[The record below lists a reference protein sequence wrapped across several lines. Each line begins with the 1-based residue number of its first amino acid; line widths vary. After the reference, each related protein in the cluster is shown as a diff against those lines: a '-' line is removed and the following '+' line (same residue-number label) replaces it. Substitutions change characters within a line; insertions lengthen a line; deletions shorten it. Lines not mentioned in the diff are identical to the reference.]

1 MQQVYNRK
9 RRLNN
14 QVTQWRPK
22 FNLADDAQAL
32 LGMVQEQQFVR
43 TAVVA
48 GDKPPT
54 VIVYTDQQ
62 LADVKCWCCRP
73 RKCCILGVDRTFNL
87 GKCYV
92 SVTTFKYMDVVWN
105 KVYRHSRPRDTL
117 DPRHFGTSAELSV
130 RHISTAT
137 NGAEVSGYFGT
148 EVPISRR
155 HYYS

>member
-1 MQQVYNRK
+1 
-9 RRLNN
+9 
-14 QVTQWRPK
+14 
-22 FNLADDAQAL
+22 
-32 LGMVQEQQFVR
+32 MVQEQQFVH
-43 TAVVA
+43 TVVVA

-62 LADVKCWCCRP
+62 LADVKRWCCRP

-117 DPRHFGTSAELSV
+117 ELVSWSLTSLFSTNMAISETKGKLSV
-130 RHISTAT
+130 PSEGRLAI
-137 NGAEVSGYFGT
+137 Y
-148 EVPISRR
+148 
-155 HYYS
+155 